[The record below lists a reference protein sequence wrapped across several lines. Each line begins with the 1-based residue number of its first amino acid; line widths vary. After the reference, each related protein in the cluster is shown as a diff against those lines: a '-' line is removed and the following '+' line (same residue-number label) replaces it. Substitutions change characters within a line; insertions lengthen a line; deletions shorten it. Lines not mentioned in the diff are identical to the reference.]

1 MDEPEE
7 VKPEPKSS
15 TQGSKKINFTRFV
28 PVAASTS
35 TKKSSGT
42 DLASMFGSHSD
53 EEDTKK
59 EDQNIK
65 VNRKTNIHYA
75 IHRNAEKCFHWLCL
89 TPRSQLDLMF
99 EKMEAKSKTSQ
110 GPAAKEAEAAA
121 DRIGSSYEDPTN
133 TNVYIGNLPRSITE
147 DSLFSLCAY
156 YGFVKHV
163 SIKYTNSSN
172 FYGFVCMRSHHEA
185 ELLIESLQNHMMD
198 VAKYNNN

>member
-1 MDEPEE
+1 MEEPEE

-59 EDQNIK
+59 EDKNIK

-185 ELLIESLQNHMMD
+185 ELLIESLQNHTMD
-198 VAKYNNN
+198 VAKYNNH